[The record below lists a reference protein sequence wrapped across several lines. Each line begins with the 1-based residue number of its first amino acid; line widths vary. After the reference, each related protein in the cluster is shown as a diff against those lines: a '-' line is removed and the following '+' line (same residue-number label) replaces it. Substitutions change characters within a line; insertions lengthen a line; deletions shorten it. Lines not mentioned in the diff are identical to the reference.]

1 MVAPHTLREYAM
13 IADGERGALLGPRGE
28 IAWMCFP
35 RWADQG
41 VFASLLG
48 GDSGYAVQPR
58 GRFVWGGWYEP
69 GTLIWRSRWVIAEA
83 IVECREALALPS
95 RRDRAVVLRRIEA
108 LEGTATLDV
117 RLRLNGA
124 RVRRDDDG
132 TWRGE
137 TRDTAF
143 AWQAGPDVRPDGG
156 DLGFHVT
163 LEAGQSHDLVLVLG
177 ADVAP
182 VAGTAWARTEA
193 EWARR
198 VPDLSGTAAP
208 RDARHA
214 VAVLSGLTSSAGG
227 MVAAATTGLPERA
240 DQGRN
245 YDYRYA
251 WIRDQCL
258 AGQALLAAGC
268 WPQFDATVEFI
279 RDRILADGPRLAPAY
294 TVDGGRVPDEHRLGL
309 PGYPGGTDLAG
320 NHVNEQFQLD
330 GFGEALLVFAA
341 AARNDRLDRDG
352 WRAAEAAVQA
362 IGRRFQEPDAGLW
375 ELEPRRWTHS
385 RLTVISGLRAVA
397 DRLPTGELADTIA
410 AEVARRGVHPSGRWQ
425 RAYDDPRVDAALL
438 LPSARAAFPPAD
450 PRHELTLRAVEHEL
464 GEDGYTYRY
473 KPDRRPLGEAEG
485 AFLLCG
491 FALSL
496 ALHEG
501 GDEIAAW
508 RAFER
513 NRSACGPPAL
523 LSEEFDVQQRQLRGN
538 LPQAFVHALLLE
550 CAVALAGRRGS
561 TVS

>member
-1 MVAPHTLREYAM
+1 MLAPHALRQYAL
-13 IADGERGALLGPRGE
+13 IADGERGALVGPGGE

-35 RWADQG
+35 GWADEG

-48 GDSGYAVQPR
+48 ADSGYLVQPR
-58 GRFVWGGWYEP
+58 GRFVWGGSYEP
-69 GTLIWRSRWVIAEA
+69 GTLIWRSRWVTEDA

-108 LEGTATLDV
+108 LEGTVTLDV
-117 RLRLNGA
+117 RLRLQDA
-124 RVRRDDDG
+124 RHRHDDDG
-132 TWRGE
+132 TWRGK
-137 TRDTAF
+137 TGATAF
-143 AWQAGPDVRPDGG
+143 AWQAGADARADGR
-156 DLGFHVT
+156 DLAFHVT
-163 LEAGQSHDLVLVLG
+163 LESGQSHDLVLVLG
-177 ADVAP
+177 ADAPP
-182 VAGTAWARTEA
+182 VAGTAWAETEA

-198 VPDLSGTAAP
+198 VPDLSRTAAP

-240 DQGRN
+240 EQGRN

-258 AGQALLAAGC
+258 AGRAFLAAGC

-279 RDRILADGPRLAPAY
+279 RDRILSDGPRLAPAY

-320 NHVNEQFQLD
+320 NRVNEQFQLD
-330 GFGEALLVFAA
+330 GFGEALLVLAA

-352 WRAAEAAVQA
+352 WRAAGAAVQA
-362 IGRRFQEPDAGLW
+362 IGQRFQEADAGVW
-375 ELEPRRWTHS
+375 ELEPRKWTHS
-385 RLTVISGLRAVA
+385 RLTVISGLRAVSGRISA
-397 DRLPTGELADTIA
+397 GRLADAIA
-410 AEVARRGVHPSGRWQ
+410 AEVERRGVHPSGRWQ

-438 LPSARAAFPPAD
+438 LPSARAAFPPGD

-473 KPDRRPLGEAEG
+473 KPDERPLGEAEG

-496 ALHEG
+496 ALHEH
-501 GDEIAAW
+501 GDEIGAV

-513 NRSACGPPAL
+513 NRSGCGPPAL
-523 LSEEFDVQQRQLRGN
+523 LAEEFDVQQRQLRGN

-550 CAVALAGRRGS
+550 CAVALA
-561 TVS
+561 